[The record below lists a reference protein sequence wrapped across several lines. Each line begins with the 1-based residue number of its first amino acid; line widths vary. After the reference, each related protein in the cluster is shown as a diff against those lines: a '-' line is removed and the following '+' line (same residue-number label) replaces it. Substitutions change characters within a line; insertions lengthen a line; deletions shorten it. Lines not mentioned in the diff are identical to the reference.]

1 MKSEI
6 TLDINFRQALIFK
19 HSLEK
24 MIAGKEERL
33 YLLIR
38 KDNKSIDEAKESFK
52 LSKDIYEEIET
63 LNIVKQGLDRLGNER
78 RRREVSNYAKNL
90 PKLLEEAERNSKA
103 I

>member
-24 MIAGKEERL
+24 MIAGKEETIN
-33 YLLIR
+33 YLEQ
-38 KDNKSIDEAKESFK
+38 KDFKSEEEKVKVYKLNKDVH
-52 LSKDIYEEIET
+52 EEVIT
-63 LNIVKQGLDRLGNER
+63 LNIVKQGLDRLGNE